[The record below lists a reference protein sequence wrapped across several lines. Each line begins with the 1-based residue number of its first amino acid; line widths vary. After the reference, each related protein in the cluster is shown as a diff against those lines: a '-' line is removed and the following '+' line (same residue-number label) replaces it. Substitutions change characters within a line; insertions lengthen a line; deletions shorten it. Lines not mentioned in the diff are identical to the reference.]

1 MSRYF
6 FHVHEHSRVSDDHGI
21 ELPDEEAAKRHGVM
35 MLGQILRDE
44 PQTFW
49 VSGRIQ
55 VTATTYDGLV
65 LFTLEVTSDRPEAA
79 SPRRRRARVR

>member
-6 FHVHEHSRVSDDHGI
+6 FHVHEDSRVSDDYGI
-21 ELPDEEAAKRHGVM
+21 ELPNEDAAKRHGVM

-49 VSGRIQ
+49 ASGRIQ
-55 VTATTYDGLV
+55 VTATTHDGAV
-65 LFTLEVTSDRPEAA
+65 LFTLEVISDRPEAA
-79 SPRRRRARVR
+79 TPRRRGARAR

>member
-1 MSRYF
+1 MSKYF
-6 FHVHEHSRVSDDHGI
+6 FHVQENSRVSDDHGI

-49 VSGRIQ
+49 ASGRIQ
-55 VTATTYDGLV
+55 VTATTDGGAI
-65 LFTLEVTSDRPEAA
+65 LFTLEVTSRSSEAA
-79 SPRRRRARVR
+79 SSRSWNVRER